1 MSDIEKRIKP
11 TSNELLEELTIKF
24 AGDSGDGIQLTGQK
38 FAELAS
44 NAGEQVKTMP
54 DFPAEI
60 RSPLGTLGGVSGFQI
75 RTGSEGIYTHGDK
88 LDMLVTMN
96 PASLKRNIDNLK
108 ENGIIIVNQDTFSD
122 KNLQKAEYH
131 VNPLQD
137 GSLSAF
143 RVFPIQI
150 TKLTMNT
157 LKGMGLSRKEMDRC
171 KNFFALGLICWLFP
185 RPTKEVEL
193 WIETKFNARPLLAK
207 ANLKVF
213 QAGWNYGE
221 TEELF
226 ATNYRIKKNGKE
238 PYQDGARFVTGNSA
252 IALGL
257 VKAARK
263 AGIKLFLGGYPI
275 TPATEVMQELLR
287 YRDEDVLVFQ
297 AEDEIAA
304 IGAALGASFTGA
316 LGATSTSGPGLA
328 LMGEFVNLAVMAE
341 LPLVIVDVQRA
352 GPSTGVPT
360 KTEQS
365 DLLQALWG
373 RNGESP
379 LPVLAASTPQD
390 CFDITIEAAR
400 LAIKYMTPVIVM
412 SDLYLSAGAEAWVE
426 PSYNDLPEIKP
437 NFVSEHEQFA
447 PYRRDPSTLARS
459 WAIPGKDGTTHII
472 GGLEKNGESGAVSY
486 DPDDHEKMT
495 YLRAKKITGI
505 STDIPLP
512 EIIGDKNAQLLMLGW
527 GSTYGAIMEATEV
540 LIEKGYSV
548 ACIHARHINPL
559 PDGFGDLLKQFKQV
573 LVLENNLGQFCIKL
587 RAEFLLDL
595 KKLNKVQGSPFNVI
609 EITQHVEAMLV
620 DFDSDDCNKAA
631 DNTTSDTGD
640 SQ

>member
-1 MSDIEKRIKP
+1 MSDIEKRKK
-11 TSNELLEELTIKF
+11 TTRNELLEELTIKF

-75 RTGSEGIYTHGDK
+75 RTGGDGIYTHGDK

-108 ENGIIIVNQDTFSD
+108 ENGIIIVNQDTFTN
-122 KNLQKAEYH
+122 KNLQKAHYH
-131 VNPLQD
+131 LNPLQD
-137 GSLSAF
+137 DSLAAF

-185 RPTKEVEL
+185 RPTKEVER
-193 WIETKFNARPLLAK
+193 WIESKFNERPLLAK

-226 ATNYRIKKNGKE
+226 ATNYQIKKNDKQHYE
-238 PYQDGARFVTGNSA
+238 DGARFVTGNSA

-275 TPATEVMQELLR
+275 TPATEIMQELLR
-287 YRDEDVLVFQ
+287 YRDEDILVFQ

-304 IGAALGASFTGA
+304 IGSALGASFTGA

-328 LMGEFVNLAVMAE
+328 LMQEFINLAVMAE

-379 LPVLAASTPQD
+379 LPVLAATTPQD

-400 LAIKYMTPVIVM
+400 IAIKYMTPVIVM
-412 SDLYLSAGAEAWVE
+412 SDLYLSAGSESWVE
-426 PSYNDLPEIKP
+426 PSYNELPEITP
-437 NFVSEHEQFA
+437 NFVSEHEKFA
-447 PYRRDPSTLARS
+447 PYRRDPKTLARY
-459 WAIPGKDGTTHII
+459 WAIPGKMGTNHII
-472 GGLEKNGESGAVSY
+472 GGLEKNGETGAVSY

-495 YLRAKKITGI
+495 HLRAQKIAGI
-505 STDIPLP
+505 SKDIARP
-512 EIIGDKNAQLLMLGW
+512 EIIGDKNAHLLLLGW

-540 LIEKGYSV
+540 LLEKGYPV
-548 ACIHARHINPL
+548 ACLSVRHINPL
-559 PDGFGDLLKQFKQV
+559 PDGFGELLKQFKQV

-595 KKLNKVQGSPFNVI
+595 KKFSKVQGSPFNVI
-609 EITQHVEAMLV
+609 EITQHVEAMLI
-620 DFDSDDCNKAA
+620 DYPSNISSKPPANKAM
-631 DNTTSDTGD
+631 DTGD